1 MAFTPQ
7 LMPQPKMVHGVN
19 KQIVDPVFVTGNGVR
34 ETRRKQNRYARSVW
48 TYPSNSILEESK
60 WELYK
65 FFTSIDSG
73 LTSFLFIDPEM
84 PYLDRMPL
92 RTLPGE
98 TNNWIV
104 QPNGFYTPQYQDSK
118 WYWFPALKAAPYFFV
133 THSSYYPVEGAQDW
147 KVEITRDN
155 GLTWSDETSNA
166 AFYLGNDNVM
176 HLSLDNSWGHNYQVV
191 VSGAN
196 VRVGRLNSQLNWTI
210 GAMQL
215 GPDGKLA
222 PIAVEMGDLQ
232 IVEVFEGFF

>member
-34 ETRRKQNRYARSVW
+34 ETRRKQNRYARNVW

-84 PYLDRMPL
+84 PYLDKMPL
-92 RTLPGE
+92 SGLPGQ
-98 TNNWIV
+98 TDHWIV
-104 QPNGFYTPQYQDSK
+104 QPSSARFFDPTNR
-118 WYWFPALKAAPYFFV
+118 WFNFPFNKAAPYFV
-133 THSSYYPVEGAQDW
+133 VPHASYFTLDGIDDWTVE
-147 KVEITRDN
+147 VTRDG
-155 GLTWSDETSNA
+155 GLTWVDETGSA
-166 AFYLGNDNVM
+166 WVYQGNDNAM
-176 HLSLDNSWGHNYQVV
+176 NLYLYNSWGASHAIR

-215 GPDGKLA
+215 GPDGKPA